1 MSEWFHKMRSS
12 LHSALETPCWSNTSE
27 CIANRG
33 YLDDEHCHADAQ
45 TVRKQKSPLPKTVGE
60 AVFNSGAEKEVGNH
74 TMTAV
79 VVFCGFLGLAAVV
92 SADPEKGARS
102 DVTRAKRQNVA
113 VFLCGTYP
121 NQYYSYYRKLL
132 FLKFQR
138 TLAPCPGTNV
148 PMAAIN
154 STWAAQAAR
163 SAHRGTPTAS
173 RPALA
178 ACTVPPVPPP
188 VNPPND
194 VFGFCYDGQ
203 LSNIRC
209 SAVGQCGAG
218 QTCMNGL
225 CCSRTTDQYK
235 YACGGQ
241 LALGSCTNG
250 GCDRGYVCTSSNYCC
265 ECPVGINGGSCR
277 NGQVCPVGYTCS
289 ANGIC
294 CASCPG
300 NRTPFGACHSGGVC
314 GGGRR
319 CMPGNLC
326 C

>member
-74 TMTAV
+74 TMTAYFSV

-121 NQYYSYYRKLL
+121 NQYYSYY
-132 FLKFQR
+132 
-138 TLAPCPGTNV
+138 PCSV
-148 PMAAIN
+148 PRNKCPNGGDQLHVGCTSSAQCTPWYPN
-154 STWAAQAAR
+154 GVSTCI
-163 SAHRGTPTAS
+163 SGCC
-173 RPALA
+173 
-178 ACTVPPVPPP
+178 CTVPPVPPP